1 MAKERLPIVFEN
13 DALIIVNKPAGLL
26 SIPDRYYGHLPSAK
40 QMLKDRFEEI
50 FVVHRL
56 DKDTSG
62 LIIFAKDAETHK
74 ELSLQFEEHNVT
86 KEYLAVVD
94 GQVNSEDGSI
104 LEPISFNKQKQ
115 AVELKKS
122 GKNSITHF
130 EVLERFQDYSY
141 LKLNI
146 ETGRMHQI
154 RVHLKSIG
162 HPLMVDAKYGYRDAF
177 FLSEIKRKKYHLQ
190 KYEEERPLLRR
201 HPLHCFRLVFT
212 HKKETI
218 DINIFDQLP
227 KDIKAI
233 LNQLRKHNP
242 VRDTF

>member
-1 MAKERLPIVFEN
+1 MGKERLPIVFEN
-13 DALIIVNKPAGLL
+13 EALIVVNKPAGLL

-40 QMLKDRFEEI
+40 QMLRDKYGEI

-62 LIIFAKDAETHK
+62 LILFAKDAETHK
-74 ELSLQFEEHNVT
+74 ELSSQFEEHTVI
-86 KEYLAVVD
+86 KEYLAVVE
-94 GQVNSEDGSI
+94 GQVNDEDGSI

-115 AVELKKS
+115 AVELKKT
-122 GKNSITHF
+122 GKNSITHY

-141 LKLNI
+141 LKLRI

-162 HPLMVDAKYGYRDAF
+162 HPLMVDSKYGHRDAF
-177 FLSEIKRKKYHLQ
+177 FLSEIKRKKYHLA
-190 KYEEERPLLRR
+190 KDTEERPLLHR
-201 HPLHCFRLVFT
+201 HPLHCFKLGFT
-212 HKKETI
+212 LNGKPIEL
-218 DINIFDQLP
+218 NIMEQLP

-242 VRDTF
+242 VRESF